1 MGETVTGDIPYSF
14 RDSIDSMIFIRD
26 GTNLWNR
33 QLEPVRKGRTG
44 SSYAARKD
52 KMETGTSNIRDIVSR
67 LLTLDPYKIVLFGS
81 YASEGEGSGS
91 DIDLLVILDSEVISQ
106 TYEERMNRRLKVRA
120 SVQEINK
127 QVPIDLIVYTK
138 AEYELLQRNGTS
150 FQKEIESSGKTLFE
164 KAI

>member
-1 MGETVTGDIPYSF
+1 
-14 RDSIDSMIFIRD
+14 
-26 GTNLWNR
+26 
-33 QLEPVRKGRTG
+33 
-44 SSYAARKD
+44 
-52 KMETGTSNIRDIVSR
+52 METGTSNIRDIVSR

-150 FQKEIESSGKTLFE
+150 FQKEIESSGKTLFK